1 MCDLM
6 VLKYVKCGMVCCA
19 GNVIWCEISVEL
31 CWCRRCGMYTL
42 PSCTSSHHCHHSLHC
57 IIPKRHLMTVF
68 HTTSHVTPFL
78 TISVTHFILRQHLS
92 TIPLCNTI
100 FQIAPYRPHYA
111 SHHISHCT
119 PFHITFHI
127 TPHSMYSTPHFRSH
141 HILATLRTTTCRI
154 TSHFTHASHLE

>member
-1 MCDLM
+1 
-6 VLKYVKCGMVCCA
+6 
-19 GNVIWCEISVEL
+19 
-31 CWCRRCGMYTL
+31 MYTL

-119 PFHITFHI
+119 QHFTLLTYHIA
-127 TPHSMYSTPHFRSH
+127 PHSMYFSTPHLSASH
-141 HILATLRTTTCRI
+141 HHISHHTTLLHNTAQ
-154 TSHFTHASHLE
+154 HFTCSTSCIILTVT